1 MSLRI
6 TSRWVRVSMLVAAL
20 LVGNALMSND
30 AQAGVAVR
38 SMTSVCGWEQLDWSE
53 MSGNEQQ
60 LWSRL
65 GWTQVS
71 WDSDNAK
78 SPATESK
85 DWDELSSA
93 EKGAASQLGFNT
105 ANWETACK

>member
-1 MSLRI
+1 
-6 TSRWVRVSMLVAAL
+6 MLMAGFL
-20 LVGNALMSND
+20 LLSNVFACHD

-78 SPATESK
+78 SPASESK

-93 EKGAASQLGFNT
+93 EKGAASQLGFNE

>member
-38 SMTSVCGWEQLDWSE
+38 SMTSVCGWEQLDWSQ

-71 WDSDNAK
+71 WDSGQCEVAGVRIEGLGR
-78 SPATESK
+78 A
-85 DWDELSSA
+85 ELSGKRRRFSA
-93 EKGAASQLGFNT
+93 WLQCSKLGDRL
-105 ANWETACK
+105 